1 MIQLLFRMVVVKFQ
15 KSELF
20 ELTKIDSIKDI
31 EPLLDKIGIEIKR
44 EDIDSVD
51 LELYPDR
58 PDLIPIEGL
67 VRSVNNILRADNLK
81 EYKAKRSEIEFF
93 VDSKL
98 TLIRPYVVSALIKN
112 LKVSDQ
118 IIKGMMETQEKL
130 HLTVGRKR
138 EKVAIGLHDFDKVK
152 APFYYIAADPELTV
166 FEPLGMEKL
175 LNLKEILREH
185 EKGIEYRDL
194 LKNFE
199 KYPIIKDSENN
210 ILSFPPII
218 NGSLTEITS
227 STENI
232 LIDCTG
238 TDLKTLI
245 FTLNILV
252 TAFADRGA
260 DVYNVTIHYPF
271 GDLILPELK
280 YQNYAIKKERV
291 NRLLGMNF
299 QDKILLSSLKKM
311 GYDAKIYKSSVH
323 VKVPPY
329 RMDIMH
335 ENDIIE
341 DIAKGFGYENFILT
355 LPEKY
360 TVGNSSAI
368 ENLQNRYRSIMT
380 GFQFIEVTTLTLIPS
395 IKEFSSG
402 NDIPL
407 LNPVTEEQAIIRSM
421 LTPSLFNILYKNKHN
436 PLPQKIFEIGDVI
449 NNQIQE
455 THVAS
460 LAVYSKAGFTDIK
473 SYVESLFNQL
483 GIEIKIESVNLP
495 FFIDGRAASILLKYE
510 KIGFFGEFHPS
521 ILEKFEI
528 ANPTIGFESKIV

>member
-1 MIQLLFRMVVVKFQ
+1 MMVVVKFQ

-20 ELTKIDSIKDI
+20 ELTNIKSIKEI
-31 EPLLDKIGIEIKR
+31 EPVMDKIGIEIKR
-44 EDIDSVD
+44 EDEDSIDI
-51 LELYPDR
+51 ELYPDR

-67 VRSVNNILRADNLK
+67 ARSINNILWSDSLK
-81 EYKAKRSEIEFF
+81 EYKAKASKIDFF
-93 VDSKL
+93 VDPNL
-98 TLIRPYVVSALIKN
+98 TGIRPYIVSALIKN

-118 IIKGMMETQEKL
+118 LIKDMMETQEKL

-138 EKVAIGLHDFDKVK
+138 EKVAIGLHDFDKVV
-152 APFYYIAADPELTV
+152 APFYYFAADPLKTT
-166 FEPLGMEKL
+166 FEPLGMEKK

-185 EKGIEYRDL
+185 AKGREYGDI

-199 KYPIIKDSENN
+199 RYPVIKDSNNN

-218 NGSLTEITS
+218 NGSLTEITPN
-227 STENI
+227 TKNV

-260 DVYNVTIHYPF
+260 ELYKVKIHYPF
-271 GDLILPELK
+271 GDLILPDLK
-280 YQNYAIKKERV
+280 YQRHTIKKEHV
-291 NRLLGMNF
+291 QRLLGMDF
-299 QDKILLSSLKKM
+299 SDEVLLSSLKKM
-311 GYDAKIYKSSVH
+311 GYDARAYSNSLR
-323 VKVPPY
+323 VKAPPY

-341 DIAKGFGYENFILT
+341 DIAKGFGFENFVLT
-355 LPEKY
+355 LPEMY
-360 TVGNSSAI
+360 TVGSSSAL
-368 ENLQNRYRSIMT
+368 EDLKSKYRSIMT

-395 IKEFSSG
+395 ISEFSSAG
-402 NDIPL
+402 AISL
-407 LNPVTEEQAIIRSM
+407 LNPVTEDQTLVRNM
-421 LTPSLFNILYKNKHN
+421 LMPSLFNILNKNRHN

-449 NNQIQE
+449 DNQSQE
-455 THVAS
+455 THVAGI
-460 LAVYSKAGFTDIK
+460 AVYSKAGFTDIK
-473 SYVESLFNQL
+473 SYVESLFNQV
-483 GIEIKIESVNLP
+483 GIEIKIEPVTLP
-495 FFIDGRAASILLKYE
+495 FFIDGRAGSILYGNE
-510 KIGFFGEFHPS
+510 KIGFFGEFHPQ

>member
-1 MIQLLFRMVVVKFQ
+1 MVVVKFQ
-15 KSELF
+15 KPELT
-20 ELTKIDSIKDI
+20 ELTKTGSIKDL
-31 EPLLDKIGIEIKR
+31 EPLLDTLAIEIKR
-44 EDIDSVD
+44 EDIDTVD

-67 VRSVNNILRADNLK
+67 TRAINNILKTENLK
-81 EYKAKRSEIEFF
+81 EYKSQTSDVEFF
-93 VDSKL
+93 VDSELKS
-98 TLIRPYVVSALIKN
+98 IRPYVVSALIKN

-118 IIKGMMETQEKL
+118 IVKDMMETQEKL

-152 APFYYIAADPELTV
+152 APFYYIAADPELTA
-166 FEPLGMEKL
+166 FKPLGLEKV

-185 EKGIEYRDL
+185 EKGIEYGGI
-194 LKNFE
+194 LKKFT

-218 NGSLTEITS
+218 NGSLTEITPI
-227 STENI
+227 TENI

-252 TAFADRGA
+252 SAFADRHA
-260 DVYNVTIHYPF
+260 DIYNVTVHYPF

-280 YQNYAIKKERV
+280 YPNYAIKKEHV
-291 NRLLGMNF
+291 HRLLGMNF
-299 QDKILLSSLKKM
+299 QDEILLSSLKKM
-311 GYDAKIYKSSVH
+311 GYIAKIYKTSVH

-341 DIAKGFGYENFILT
+341 DIAKGFGYENFKLT
-355 LPEKY
+355 LPENY
-360 TVGNSSAI
+360 SVGKSSVT
-368 ENLQNRYRSIMT
+368 ENLKNRYRYIMT
-380 GFQFIEVTTLTLIPS
+380 GFQFIEVTTLTLIPF
-395 IKEFSSG
+395 IKEFSFA
-402 NDIPL
+402 NDVPL
-407 LNPVTEEQAIIRSM
+407 LNPVTEEQTLVRSL
-421 LTPSLFNILYKNKHN
+421 LTPSLFNILNRNKHN
-436 PLPQKIFEIGDVI
+436 PLPQKIFEIGEVI
-449 NNQIQE
+449 TNQTQE
-455 THVAS
+455 THVAC
-460 LAVYSKAGFTDIK
+460 LAVYSRASFTDIK

-483 GIEIKIESVNLP
+483 DMKIEIEPINLP
-495 FFIDGRAASILLKYE
+495 FFIEGRAAAILYKSE

-528 ANPTIGFESKIV
+528 ANPTIGFESKVV

>member
-1 MIQLLFRMVVVKFQ
+1 MVVVKFQ

-20 ELTKIDSIKDI
+20 ELTDIKSIKDI
-31 EPLLDKIGIEIKR
+31 EPVIEKIGIEIKR
-44 EDIDSVD
+44 EDEDSIDI
-51 LELYPDR
+51 ELYPDR

-67 VRSVNNILRADNLK
+67 ARAINNILISDNLK
-81 EYKAKRSEIEFF
+81 EYKARSSKIDFF
-93 VDSKL
+93 VDSDL
-98 TLIRPYVVSALIKN
+98 IGIRPYIVSALIKN
-112 LKVSDQ
+112 LKVNDQ
-118 IIKGMMETQEKL
+118 VIKDMMETQEKL

-152 APFYYIAADPELTV
+152 APFYYFAADPIKTT
-166 FEPLGMEKL
+166 FKPLGMEKV

-185 EKGIEYRDL
+185 AKGKEYGDI

-199 KYPIIKDSENN
+199 KYPVIKDSNNN

-227 STENI
+227 NTKNV

-245 FTLNILV
+245 FTLNILA
-252 TAFADRGA
+252 TAFADRKA
-260 DVYNVTIHYPF
+260 ELYKVKIHYPF
-271 GDLILPELK
+271 GDLILPDLK
-280 YQNYAIKKERV
+280 YQSYTIKKEHIK
-291 NRLLGMNF
+291 RLLGMDF
-299 QDKILLSSLKKM
+299 SDEVLLSSLKKM
-311 GYDAKIYKSSVH
+311 GYEAHVYSNSLRVKS
-323 VKVPPY
+323 PPY

-341 DIAKGFGYENFILT
+341 DIAKGFGFENFVLT
-355 LPEKY
+355 LPEIY
-360 TVGNSSAI
+360 TVGFSSAL
-368 ENLQNRYRSIMT
+368 EDLKNRYRSVMT

-395 IKEFSSG
+395 INEFSSTE
-402 NDIPL
+402 DISL
-407 LNPVTEEQAIIRSM
+407 LNPVTEDQTLIRNM
-421 LTPSLFNILYKNKHN
+421 LIPSLFNILNKNRHN

-449 NNQIQE
+449 YNQSQE
-455 THVAS
+455 THVAG

-473 SYVESLFNQL
+473 SYVESLFNQI
-483 GIEIKIESVNLP
+483 GIEINIEPTTLP
-495 FFIDGRAASILLKYE
+495 FFIDGRAASILHNNE
-510 KIGFFGEFHPS
+510 KIGFFGEFHPH